1 MNFEK
6 NIRYFFYLIGVGVF
20 LLLAFIFAN
29 FFGDG
34 RPIVD
39 YYLSWRA
46 LLFLPFY
53 VVSLVVMEF
62 LYNKVNKLLQ
72 GRFKRS

>member
-6 NIRYFFYLIGVGVF
+6 NIRYFFYLIGAGIF
-20 LLLAFIFAN
+20 LLLAFIFAS
-29 FFGDG
+29 FFGNEQSV
-34 RPIVD
+34 VD

-53 VVSLVVMEF
+53 IVSLVVMEF

-72 GRFKRS
+72 GRFTRS